1 MLFTKKAYCNF
12 FVKDSKLGWIDK
24 SEERKS
30 LYGIKDLSLYKPGI
44 FHMED
49 LKSAFGIFLRL
60 RLKFGSYVR
69 SDNVLDSSE
78 VNHIAVFGILNGDK
92 SIERSEKAWNH

>member
-1 MLFTKKAYCNF
+1 
-12 FVKDSKLGWIDK
+12 
-24 SEERKS
+24 
-30 LYGIKDLSLYKPGI
+30 
-44 FHMED
+44 MED

-92 SIERSEKAWNH
+92 SIERSEKA